1 MGICMF
7 GIDHNRA
14 SIDIRSVFSFTRK
27 NAVTAMEEL
36 KKTEGQDEF
45 CDQIMKEQ
53 KKILKR

>member
-1 MGICMF
+1 MIE
-7 GIDHNRA
+7 
-14 SIDIRSVFSFTRK
+14 V
-27 NAVTAMEEL
+27 EL

>member
-36 KKTEGQDEF
+36 KKTEG
-45 CDQIMKEQ
+45 
-53 KKILKR
+53 ILGCVILSTWNAGLVR